1 VLILKF
7 DFNYWSI
14 LSHEFI
20 NGEIFMYP
28 NNKWIYEVYGDSWQ
42 DIYGMKLRV
51 ILILYSII
59 HPVIY

>member
-1 VLILKF
+1 
-7 DFNYWSI
+7 
-14 LSHEFI
+14 
-20 NGEIFMYP
+20 MYP